1 MQDRYE
7 DLRVKVKALPGSRRA
22 RAALIKIDH
31 STLGRFERRASQTLA
46 TIRKIEKGLAA
57 LAEGTG
63 K

>member
-7 DLRVKVKALPGSRRA
+7 DLRVKVKALPGTHLA

-31 STLGRFERRASQTLA
+31 STLGRVERKASQTLA

-57 LAEGTG
+57 LAEGTS